1 MFFGQVFS
9 HCLNVLIINLTSM
22 FLITALKA
30 KLDIATAGVT
40 NATTVFSLAT
50 KFSHLSQKYFYWA
63 LNLKT

>member
-1 MFFGQVFS
+1 
-9 HCLNVLIINLTSM
+9 M